1 MGKKNII
8 KGCGLLMRLLRK
20 EGYMVWELKGWNFV
34 FRHPPLLP
42 VGAVLVTVGF
52 FMGVVDPWVVLVD
65 IYY

>member
-1 MGKKNII
+1 
-8 KGCGLLMRLLRK
+8 
-20 EGYMVWELKGWNFV
+20 MVWELKGWNFV